1 MVVVMQPMAIMVVVT
16 ASVHH
21 CGMVTSTSILS
32 MQISLSLPWGSDR
45 VDICFP
51 VDSANPR
58 ARALATGSSTAPLV
72 AVGVDRGD
80 IGSLRR

>member
-1 MVVVMQPMAIMVVVT
+1 MVVVMQPMAIMAVVT

-21 CGMVTSTSILS
+21 CGMVTSTSVLS
-32 MQISLSLPWGSDR
+32 VQISLSLPWGSDR

-58 ARALATGSSTAPLV
+58 ALARIAPLV
-72 AVGVDRGD
+72 AVGVVQRLGD